1 MKNPLKNVYVPCFHI
16 SEPKFPTKISKALYS
31 KYCCMVIV
39 LSNTLYS
46 MIGTRRT
53 VLRNQFWDKLY
64 KTVFDPSIDLFENNC
79 PYMSKY
85 LALLIKAEP
94 I

>member
-1 MKNPLKNVYVPCFHI
+1 M
-16 SEPKFPTKISKALYS
+16 
-31 KYCCMVIV
+31 CMVIV
-39 LSNTLYS
+39 LSNKLYS
-46 MIGTRRT
+46 MIGTRHT

>member
-1 MKNPLKNVYVPCFHI
+1 M
-16 SEPKFPTKISKALYS
+16 
-31 KYCCMVIV
+31 
-39 LSNTLYS
+39 
-46 MIGTRRT
+46 
-53 VLRNQFWDKLY
+53 LRNQFWDKLY

-94 I
+94 IYEGDPRSNANPSVISFTFGNSKNGLHVYNDILSILRDFITFSINHMATPVA